1 MIKMR
6 RKIRPILMYAA
17 LFLVMFGVGFAVA
30 KTTET
35 TSAIDQSTLLQFSQ
49 NNTLFYYP
57 GGSDNKCVR
66 DAEYYGSVRA
76 EGNTMNEM
84 IWSAL
89 TTSGLSQAQ
98 AVGVMAN
105 IAHEGGVNP
114 VIHEYAFYNSGC
126 WTPADLNGD
135 GLGECTTSSGR
146 HFDNIVLDAD
156 GHWDLFQNVASHPNN
171 RPCNDNECQ
180 SYGIGLIGFS
190 YGWRVALLQ
199 FIQEKDPSL
208 LEYFKHPELYNN
220 LSGDQLIAEIGK
232 ENVSKI
238 VALEI
243 EQMMQHPSV
252 TGAVAQMPNGDTV
265 DVARQTAGI
274 WSDKVEQCNTC
285 HEGQSQ
291 YNARMQ
297 TASDIFGEYYGK
309 SFEGQPNVKLCGV
322 KVGNCFTSL
331 DPSEGGCTEDG
342 MTYYWAAGNSTWSN
356 VALVGDS
363 CRNGNKNG
371 PVATIGTDGCGYS
384 ATAMVVTAL
393 SGTLFTPLDA
403 YNAAKAQSPT
413 AFVSGCSVSGG
424 GVSQGT
430 DPAVVST
437 IVNGSNTQLKVEYHG
452 DNSDF
457 NEPYISNALREG
469 KMIIMSV
476 GGEVNEA
483 LSYAPHWVAIR
494 AITDSNKWLIFSSSR
509 YPNDQINNTEFDPEV
524 VIQAHVNHRSY
535 WYVVSR

>member
-17 LFLVMFGVGFAVA
+17 LFLMMFGVGFAVA

-35 TSAIDQSTLLQFSQ
+35 TSALDQATLLEFSQ
-49 NNTLFYYP
+49 NNILFYNP
-57 GGSDNKCVR
+57 GGSDNKCVS

-114 VIHEYAFYNSGC
+114 VIHEYAFFNSGC
-126 WTPADLNGD
+126 WTPTDANGD

-146 HFDNIVLDAD
+146 YYNNIIMDAD
-156 GHWDLFQNVASHPNN
+156 GHWDLFQNTAPYSQ
-171 RPCNDNECQ
+171 PCGTNQCQ
-180 SYGIGLIGFS
+180 AYGIGLIGFS

-252 TGAVAQMPNGDTV
+252 AGAIAQMPSGDTV
-265 DVARQTAGI
+265 DVSRQAAGI
-274 WSDKVEQCNTC
+274 WSDKVEQCGSC
-285 HEGQSQ
+285 HVGQSQ
-291 YNARMQ
+291 YNARVQ

-309 SFEGQPNVKLCGV
+309 SFEGQSNVKLCGV
-322 KVGNCFTSL
+322 KVGNCFTL
-331 DPSEGGCTEDG
+331 QDETDGGCTKDG
-342 MTYYWAAGNSTWSN
+342 MTYYWAAGGSWGNTL
-356 VALVGDS
+356 LVGNS
-363 CRNGNKNG
+363 CKNWNNSST
-371 PVATIGTDGCGYS
+371 ATIASDGCGYS
-384 ATAMVVTAL
+384 ATSMVVTNLADKM
-393 SGTLFTPLDA
+393 FTPFDA
-403 YNAAKAQSPT
+403 YNVAKSKSAT
-413 AFVSGCSVSGG
+413 AFIVGCSVDGG
-424 GVSQGT
+424 GRSQGT
-430 DPAVVST
+430 SYSVVSS
-437 IVNGSNTQLKVEYHG
+437 IIEGSNLGLKYEFHG

-457 NEPYISNALREG
+457 TENYISNALHEG

-476 GGEVNEA
+476 GAEANQA
-483 LSYAPHWVAIR
+483 LSSGPHWVAIR
-494 AITDSNKWLIFSSSR
+494 GITDSGKWLVFSSSR
-509 YPNDQINNTEFDPEV
+509 YPNSDINDTEFDPNT
-524 VIQAHVNHRSY
+524 VIQAHVNHAGY
-535 WYVVSR
+535 WYVVSK